1 MIVVAGGNDTMGC
14 MFTKLGVLLFLL
26 SVVLAHFVHH
36 LTRRTLTDSFLLR
49 TSNSNVD
56 KMAKI
61 EQSMVA
67 RYLSKQILCLALES
81 EQRSLLQLYKTSRL
95 CEVMLEQ

>member
-26 SVVLAHFVHH
+26 SVVLAHFVHRH
-36 LTRRTLTDSFLLR
+36 TLTDSFLLR